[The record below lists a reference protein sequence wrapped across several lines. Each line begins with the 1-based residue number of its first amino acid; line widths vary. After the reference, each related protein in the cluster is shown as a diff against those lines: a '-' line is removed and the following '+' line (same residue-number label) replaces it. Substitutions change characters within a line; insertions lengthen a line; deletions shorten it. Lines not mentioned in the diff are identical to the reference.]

1 MLIPAAVL
9 GCHGTLL
16 ICPLIIILPSH
27 TPPAA
32 AIEVKFPHQGFIPG
46 LRNEKARGRLEESGP
61 CRPRSYGRFWQ
72 AVSRRVWAVS
82 RIWHAEP
89 PALPIIPNTR
99 LVKYQL
105 DLPSPLRTHRYQT
118 KKRITPLPI
127 LSLNFKTQNIPKIY
141 PLSWEK
147 KKRRRRDMRHL
158 GSRRRKT
165 KQKRSSELI
174 SLGVE
179 CLRPGGAVVSPF
191 AAPPVRLPASKSVL
205 RSLWRTEHPA
215 KTQENDEM
223 RESARP
229 GSDRGDRCGG
239 ESN

>member
-46 LRNEKARGRLEESGP
+46 LRNEKARGRLEDSGP
-61 CRPRSYGRFWQ
+61 CRPRSYGRFWR
-72 AVSRRVWAVS
+72 AVGRRVWAVS

-118 KKRITPLPI
+118 KKESLLFLFFLSTSKPKTSPKSTPSPG
-127 LSLNFKTQNIPKIY
+127 KKK
-141 PLSWEK
+141 EK
-147 KKRRRRDMRHL
+147 KKGYASPRFPEKKNKTKAVLRTDFL
-158 GSRRRKT
+158 GRGMFASRRSRRLPL
-165 KQKRSSELI
+165 RSST
-174 SLGVE
+174 
-179 CLRPGGAVVSPF
+179 CSPS
-191 AAPPVRLPASKSVL
+191 RL
-205 RSLWRTEHPA
+205 
-215 KTQENDEM
+215 
-223 RESARP
+223 
-229 GSDRGDRCGG
+229 
-239 ESN
+239 

>member
-1 MLIPAAVL
+1 MLIPAVVL

-46 LRNEKARGRLEESGP
+46 LRNEKARGRLEDSGP
-61 CRPRSYGRFWQ
+61 CRPRSYGRFWR
-72 AVSRRVWAVS
+72 AVGRRVWAVS

-118 KKRITPLPI
+118 KKESLLFLFFLSTSKPKTSPKSTPSPG
-127 LSLNFKTQNIPKIY
+127 KT
-141 PLSWEK
+141 

-215 KTQENDEM
+215 KTQENDET